1 MFYILAISPARTRL
15 ENISKKLG
23 TIDKD
28 KLEQSAMKKQELI
41 NNLQD
46 KINHKAAANDI
57 QLKILHEKID
67 KLYEDL
73 DEERRIREDF
83 ENDMESNIY
92 PIENGQYLSLEQIG
106 QLVIER

>member
-1 MFYILAISPARTRL
+1 M

-28 KLEQSAMKKQELI
+28 KLEQSAVRKQELI

-57 QLKILHEKID
+57 QLKILREKVE

-83 ENDMESNIY
+83 ESDMESNIY

-106 QLVIER
+106 QLVVEK